1 MKPYAQFPKS
11 IMFDWMH
18 VYMVS
23 GLLPQ
28 EFGKCMRE
36 LRRDGAPTG
45 YTDVLAFLDK
55 WIWPRST
62 QMDLRK
68 IFHAKAN
75 KSNLEAKFFNC
86 KASELF
92 TIAPVLNLFF
102 ATIVAAQGYCTA
114 CVTSLCACLDVVEL
128 LAAMKNVTVPPNAL
142 ARRSGAAR
150 RIPQGG
156 VWHRHR
162 REFHEDAHGP
172 TFAWHAGRF
181 R

>member
-55 WIWPRST
+55 WIWPRII
-62 QMDLRK
+62 QMNLRN
-68 IFHAKAN
+68 IFHVKAN

-86 KASELF
+86 SASELL
-92 TIAPVLNLFF
+92 TIAPVLNLF
-102 ATIVAAQGYCTA
+102 
-114 CVTSLCACLDVVEL
+114 S
-128 LAAMKNVTVPPNAL
+128 PPL
-142 ARRSGAAR
+142 SRRKGIAPRA
-150 RIPQGG
+150 
-156 VWHRHR
+156 
-162 REFHEDAHGP
+162 
-172 TFAWHAGRF
+172 
-181 R
+181 